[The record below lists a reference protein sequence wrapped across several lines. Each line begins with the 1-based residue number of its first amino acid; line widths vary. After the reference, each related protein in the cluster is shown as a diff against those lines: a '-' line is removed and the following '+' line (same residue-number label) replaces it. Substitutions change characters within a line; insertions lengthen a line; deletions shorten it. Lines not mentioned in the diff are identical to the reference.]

1 MSAVQK
7 DTITKPISRMMHAFE
22 SAAQKGMDGVKSL
35 LVEAPMRTSF
45 AIASIGGLLTT
56 MSPNDALGIMASMVI
71 FAGTG
76 FKSNRELHASLSGG
90 SAAMTAH
97 LGALGNWPG
106 ALQSGLGAV
115 RTAAMNAIGDYS
127 YKTRVGSSVAAFA
140 AAGGTYLAFQDQ
152 ASALDYVPLAAIG
165 LSAAGGAFPE
175 HLSRYTRALS
185 APTVGMMA
193 AFFVAHEN
201 PSVQGAFLNAL
212 LLGKYVQAMYEHDRE
227 DFKRDLKAL
236 LPG

>member
-1 MSAVQK
+1 MHSQAI
-7 DTITKPISRMMHAFE
+7 DIAKPFPRMMSAFE
-22 SAAQKGMDGVKSL
+22 SATQKGLDGVKL
-35 LVEAPMRTSF
+35 LIKDAPLRTSF
-45 AIASIGGLLTT
+45 AFASIGGLLST
-56 MSPNDALGIMASMVI
+56 MSANDALGIVASMVI

-115 RTAAMNAIGDYS
+115 RTAAMNAIGDFS
-127 YKTRVGSSVAAFA
+127 YKTRVGTSVAAFA
-140 AAGGTYLAFQDQ
+140 AAGGTYLTFQDQ

-185 APTVGMMA
+185 VPTVGAMA

-201 PSVQGAFLNAL
+201 PSMQGAFLNAL
-212 LLGKYVQAMYEHDRE
+212 LMGKYMQAMYIHDRD
-227 DFKRDLKAL
+227 DFKQDVKAL
-236 LPG
+236 LHLD

>member
-1 MSAVQK
+1 MQQQTEK
-7 DTITKPISRMMHAFE
+7 ITKAFPRMMNAFE
-22 SAAQKGMDGVKSL
+22 SAAQKGFDGVKSL
-35 LVEAPMRTSF
+35 MKDAPLRTSF
-45 AIASIGGLLTT
+45 AFASIGGLLST
-56 MSPNDALGIMASMVI
+56 MSANDALGIVASMVI

-97 LGALGNWPG
+97 LSALGNWPG

-115 RTAAMNAIGDYS
+115 RTAVMNAIGDYS
-127 YKTRVGSSVAAFA
+127 YKTRVGTSAAAFA

-152 ASALDYVPLAAIG
+152 AGALDYVPLAAIG

-185 APTVGMMA
+185 VPTVGAMA

-201 PSVQGAFLNAL
+201 PSIQGAFLNAL
-212 LLGKYVQAMYEHDRE
+212 LMCKYMQAMYIHDRE
-227 DFKRDLKAL
+227 DIKRDMKAL
-236 LPG
+236 LHLD